1 MDQGVLLLE
10 VYEILED
17 IEDFTLYLKSK
28 FLIGRRIN
36 RREYFFVLE
45 LMNMLYVE
53 HVPLLPAKELMHLYI
68 QKLLSINTSR

>member
-36 RREYFFVLE
+36 RREYFFCLGIDE
-45 LMNMLYVE
+45 YVICR
-53 HVPLLPAKELMHLYI
+53 ACTF
-68 QKLLSINTSR
+68 TSS